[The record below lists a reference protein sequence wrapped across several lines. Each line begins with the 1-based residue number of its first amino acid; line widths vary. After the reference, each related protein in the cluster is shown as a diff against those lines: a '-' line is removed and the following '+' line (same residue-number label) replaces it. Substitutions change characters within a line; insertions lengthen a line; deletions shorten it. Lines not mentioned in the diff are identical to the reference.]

1 MKFNPQ
7 RKPETIETEQLNF
20 RVPKEL
26 QKRFVEVR
34 AKAEKAGYD
43 FNATTI
49 EALTEYADNWDDL
62 LKGKRGKVT
71 DGAIPLS
78 NGQS

>member
-20 RVPKEL
+20 RVPKDL
-26 QKRFVEVR
+26 QKRFVEIR
-34 AKAEKAGYD
+34 AKADKAGFL
-43 FNATTI
+43 FNETTV
-49 EALTEYADNWDDL
+49 EALTDYADSWDDL
-62 LKGKRGKVT
+62 LKGKRIKAADFT
-71 DGAIPLS
+71 IPTS